1 MGKLMV
7 ALWSCGGSLDDVEEA
22 FSLFNS
28 NSLKIFDGF
37 RSNLS
42 SKYITAS
49 SLFKKTGWKLMAKA
63 IERADIISE
72 SEKHLSK
79 FEWNTGEKPEVSLMV
94 QGTTTEAGWSIAQG
108 GFGVI
113 ANATDQGWYGK
124 GIYLTSSLQYAHLY
138 ATDKARFQSKL
149 PGFLVCVVVPGNG
162 FPMVEREN
170 GRSVEDS
177 YQSHY
182 TIGSRCFLLN
192 LLTPQYSYFFS
203 SFSFLLF
210 IYLVDITKYPN
221 SYPLLPCKGNP
232 NGVDELVCFQ
242 ESQVLPL
249 FLVTLKSNPTFA
261 PVTETPLFNLQ
272 PQSPPPFSTA
282 NTSIDT
288 RGAFEKLKTQL
299 LIDYLISQGL
309 ISTRMKFPSSRS
321 RR

>member
-1 MGKLMV
+1 VSIIDTEIVAVSKNYAGITMRYEDREMNGGVARKWWELSPSAKWEKKGSGLGEMESFSNGVGKDDELVGKLKV

-28 NSLKIFDGF
+28 NSLKMFDGF

-192 LLTPQYSYFFS
+192 LLTPQYSFFLF
-203 SFSFLLF
+203 FSFL
-210 IYLVDITKYPN
+210 
-221 SYPLLPCKGNP
+221 
-232 NGVDELVCFQ
+232 
-242 ESQVLPL
+242 
-249 FLVTLKSNPTFA
+249 FLKIF
-261 PVTETPLFNLQ
+261 
-272 PQSPPPFSTA
+272 
-282 NTSIDT
+282 
-288 RGAFEKLKTQL
+288 
-299 LIDYLISQGL
+299 
-309 ISTRMKFPSSRS
+309 
-321 RR
+321 